1 MQVAPALNDENST
14 ANGFTHLK
22 PSVPVQAAKQGSSL
36 KSARKAF
43 GNISNSQPLGCDAS
57 SSKQQQHKDKPARR
71 AFGDITNS
79 SIKPPSGLASIAKA
93 APTTS
98 SSLFAALPTAKKA
111 AAPGPAPVPDSSKV
125 STSGPE
131 TEQASSK
138 PAWWEQLGP
147 ERPAGKTFEQQL
159 QEEDAA
165 LDAEAKRAASEIWQ
179 AVSRR
184 DVFRSLVSAELRSA
198 VMMSFAC
205 FYSQ

>member
-1 MQVAPALNDENST
+1 MQVAPALNDENIT
-14 ANGFTHLK
+14 ATGFTHLK
-22 PSVPVQAAKQGSSL
+22 PGAPVQAAKQGSSL

-57 SSKQQQHKDKPARR
+57 SSKQQHKDKPARR

-79 SIKPPSGLASIAKA
+79 SIKPPAGFASTAKA

-111 AAPGPAPVPDSSKV
+111 AAPGLAPAPASSKV

-138 PAWWEQLGP
+138 PAWWEQLGT

-165 LDAEAKRAASEIWQ
+165 LDAEAKRAAAEIWQ

-184 DVFRSLVSAELRSA
+184 GMFSSLVSVELRSA
-198 VMMSFAC
+198 ILITSVAFG
-205 FYSQ
+205 SQ